1 MKKIINKSIN
11 EGRIDKFLVSE
22 LKISRNKVLSLI
34 KDLRVQINGE
44 WVQKP
49 GQLLFLDDVV
59 TIYNVET
66 INVMKPIKMELDIV
80 YEDDNYLIVNKPSG
94 LLVHSSSFNEE
105 NTLAAG
111 IKYYFQSK
119 NIKFPDDDY
128 RWGICHRLDKDTS
141 GLLIVAKNPKVQNI
155 LMDLIKNKSDKREY
169 IAIINKTL
177 EANKMKIDVPIKRNM
192 KGKLKMVPSNDFDAK
207 DAITFVEK
215 IIDYDNFSLI
225 RCILETGRTHQ
236 IRVHMHYL
244 KRPIVNDPLYGNNK
258 IYNKYGQ
265 YLYASK
271 IEFEDPFTKQWKS
284 FKAPLPVEFENFIRD
299 NT

>member
-1 MKKIINKSIN
+1 MKKIINKTFN
-11 EGRIDKFLVSE
+11 EERVDKFLVFE

-34 KDLRVQINGE
+34 KDLKVKINDE

-49 GQLLFLDDVV
+49 GQLLFLDDEV
-59 TIYNVET
+59 TIYNIKT
-66 INVMKPIKMELDIV
+66 INIMKPIKMKLDII
-80 YEDDNYLIVNKPSG
+80 YEDNNYLIVNKPSG

-111 IKYYFQSK
+111 IKHYFQSK
-119 NIKFPDDDY
+119 NIQFPDDDY

-141 GLLIVAKNPKVQNI
+141 GLLIIAKNLKVQEI
-155 LMDLIKNKSDKREY
+155 FMELIKNKSVKREY
-169 IAIINKTL
+169 IAIINKRL
-177 EANKMKIDVPIKRNM
+177 ETNKIKIDVPIKRNK
-192 KGKLKMVPSNDFDAK
+192 KGKLKMIPSNDFDAK

-215 IIDYDNFSLI
+215 VIDYDNFSLI

-236 IRVHMHYL
+236 IRVHLKYL

-271 IEFEDPFTKQWKS
+271 IEFEDPFTKEWKS
-284 FKAPLPVEFENFIRD
+284 FKAHLPKEFNDFIKEN
-299 NT
+299 T